1 MMRNLNLIL
10 IKNIVIFVLSM
21 FFIHSVCSFFPV
33 VVPDPVVIEER
44 TSEELPGMCDTIP
57 FMESQDVY
65 AGRTETSEKCE
76 YNSLGL
82 PKERFWLTAREW
94 KGIHLKSMEASTQE
108 KRLIMGR
115 FKTWKACHISEFIE
129 HMGQAA
135 QEECKTFPE
144 LKPSLIIAQSLIES
158 NFGLSRLAIQ
168 GHNLFGHK
176 YRGQK
181 EGFIVAADDSPTDK
195 FTRFKS
201 EWFSLRSHSYL
212 LMRRYRKRITAKT
225 PTLDDWLTALCGGMT
240 TARSKKYVD
249 NGGSVYATSCF
260 TNVCYAQKLKRII
273 KHYKLNRFD

>member
-1 MMRNLNLIL
+1 MM
-10 IKNIVIFVLSM
+10 IVKSIGIFVLTIFLVDTLS
-21 FFIHSVCSFFPV
+21 SFFPAKIA
-33 VVPDPVVIEER
+33 DPIIIEQR

-144 LKPSLIIAQSLIES
+144 LKPSLI
-158 NFGLSRLAIQ
+158 
-168 GHNLFGHK
+168 
-176 YRGQK
+176 
-181 EGFIVAADDSPTDK
+181 T
-195 FTRFKS
+195 
-201 EWFSLRSHSYL
+201 
-212 LMRRYRKRITAKT
+212 
-225 PTLDDWLTALCGGMT
+225 C
-240 TARSKKYVD
+240 
-249 NGGSVYATSCF
+249 
-260 TNVCYAQKLKRII
+260 
-273 KHYKLNRFD
+273 

>member
-1 MMRNLNLIL
+1 MRDLTMMI
-10 IKNIVIFVLSM
+10 IKSIGIFVLTIFLVDTLS
-21 FFIHSVCSFFPV
+21 SFFPAKIA
-33 VVPDPVVIEER
+33 DPIMIEQR
-44 TSEELPGMCDTIP
+44 ISEELPGMCDTIP
-57 FMESQDVY
+57 FMESHDVY

-135 QEECKTFPE
+135 QEECKNFPE

-158 NFGLSRLAIQ
+158 NFGISRLAIQ

-176 YRGQK
+176 FRGQK

-212 LMRRYRKRITAKT
+212 LMRKYRKRIKSKT

-273 KHYKLNRFD
+273 KHYNLRRYD